1 MNIGLIDYI
10 RNVFTFMSP
19 AAQPNVK
26 VSDWDELYST
36 YKDTHLRQA
45 ALDTVVGK
53 IAASSFLV
61 SFSSKDETLNYRMNY
76 KANDNLNA
84 VDFREQVIKKLILE
98 GECLVIPIGSKLYIA
113 DSFSVER
120 LKEMEGYFYKDI
132 MVGDFAM
139 QKTYQAKEVFHFKH
153 FNPELKKF
161 IRNLDDE
168 YAKLFKRMIG
178 VHMREQQIRLYSQ
191 FKFLKGS
198 DKSQEEQLKDFKKY
212 LNGFRNEIEN
222 EQVAILPRQLDYDI
236 EEKSQSFL
244 GRSVTEIGDLENM
257 YIKQVANILQVPPL
271 LFSGDLAD
279 ISQHREAFVAFC
291 IKPLMEIIVTEINAK
306 YFSQKEIK
314 EAKQLHYNT
323 IQLQYNSEL
332 DMAKNVRTMMESAVW
347 TIDMINEILGKPKED
362 TPVTTKRFITR
373 NMAPLDEDGTMQ
385 I

>member
-1 MNIGLIDYI
+1 MKIGLIDYI
-10 RNVFTFMSP
+10 RNVFTLPRP
-19 AAQPNVK
+19 ATQSNAK

-53 IAASSFLV
+53 IAASSFLI

-132 MVGDFAM
+132 TVGDFAM
-139 QKTYQAKEVFHFKH
+139 QKTYQAKEVFHFKY

-362 TPVTTKRFITR
+362 TPITNKRFITR
-373 NMAPLDEDGTMQ
+373 NMAPLSDDGEMQ
-385 I
+385 L